1 MKDIYIQRAAAIS
14 PLGSS
19 LDDIWE
25 KVLVGATAFGSA
37 KLSDE
42 QHFFAAETVP
52 GSSSDMTVYAPLF
65 NETVR
70 ALVAELKIDS
80 PVDAIFFATAVGNLA
95 HVENEIYSKRI
106 VDAEALDF
114 SATEKV
120 FAETPAW
127 GANTRFICIPT
138 GCCAGL
144 QAVGLARQVMHA
156 LNLRRAIVMSI
167 DFGLTPLGYMAF
179 DRINATIAF
188 DESITSSPS
197 RPFCNERS
205 GFLFADGGGA
215 ILVSTEPNPS
225 SEQREPRIS
234 GYGCVSSAFHMT
246 DIATDGCSIKASIE
260 KAINEAGL
268 ASERISHVN
277 LHASGTQQN
286 DAAEFQALSDIFGP
300 KLPTITAFKGNHGH
314 ALGGANMIEIAL
326 SWKMLTEQRL
336 PRTPVGLAVDA
347 YDNVGPRSASQS
359 SKINAILKTASGF
372 GGIHASLV
380 MEN

>member
-1 MKDIYIQRAAAIS
+1 MKNIYIQRAAAIS
-14 PLGSS
+14 PLGTS

-25 KVLVGATAFGSA
+25 KVLVGATAFGSV
-37 KLSDE
+37 KLSAE
-42 QHFFAAETVP
+42 QHFFAAESVRS
-52 GSSSDMTVYAPLF
+52 SSSDITVYAPLF
-65 NETVR
+65 NDTVR
-70 ALVAELKIDS
+70 ALVAELNIDE

-95 HVENEIYSKRI
+95 HIENEIYCKRI

-120 FAETPAW
+120 FAETRAW
-127 GANTRFICIPT
+127 GPNTRFICVPT
-138 GCCAGL
+138 GCCAGV
-144 QAVGLARQVMHA
+144 QAAGLARQIMHA

-215 ILVSTEPNPS
+215 ILVSTEPT
-225 SEQREPRIS
+225 QQGQPRIS

-246 DIATDGCSIKASIE
+246 DIASDGGSIKASIE

-268 ASERISHVN
+268 APEKISHVN

-326 SWKMLTEQRL
+326 SWKMLTEQKL
-336 PRTPVGLAVDA
+336 PCTPDGLGVDA
-347 YDNVGPRSASQS
+347 YENVGPRSASRP

-372 GGIHASLV
+372 GGIHASLL